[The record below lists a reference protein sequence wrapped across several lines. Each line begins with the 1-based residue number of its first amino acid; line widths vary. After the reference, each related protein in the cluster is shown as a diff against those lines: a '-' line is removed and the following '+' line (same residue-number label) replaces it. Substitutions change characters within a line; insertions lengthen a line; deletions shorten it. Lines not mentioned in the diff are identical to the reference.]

1 MTDTDV
7 VASLAVT
14 LDGYI
19 AQTDG
24 SVDYLHKYPMEDF
37 NFSEFTDTI
46 GALIMGRDTFEVA
59 LGFGWSWGD
68 MPTMVLTTRTDLV
81 VPEGANV
88 TFAARPTAE
97 AIRSFSAVTP
107 KRLWVHGGG
116 NVITEGLNGGAIDT
130 LDLTVIPEALGT
142 GIPLF
147 HEPYSGPMRPI
158 EHTSYSNRCIRLI
171 YDTTPN

>member
-1 MTDTDV
+1 MDARDT
-7 VASLAVT
+7 VASLAVS

-24 SVDYLHKYPMEDF
+24 SVDFLGNYSMDDYDF
-37 NFSEFTDTI
+37 DEFAGTI
-46 GALIMGRDTFEVA
+46 GALIMGSGTYEVS
-59 LGFGWSWGD
+59 LGFGWHWGD

-81 VPEGANV
+81 VFEGANV
-88 TFAARPTAE
+88 VFADRPTAE
-97 AIRSFSAVTP
+97 AIQAFSAETP

-116 NVITEGLNGGAIDT
+116 RVVTDGLIGGAIDT
-130 LDLTVIPEALGT
+130 LDLMVIPEVLGT

-147 HEPYSGPMRPI
+147 TEPYSGPMRPI
-158 EHTSYSNRCIRLI
+158 QHASYDSGAVRLV